1 MSKELREIIEKYEEE
16 IIRIHKGWMEHR
28 LLFTEMS
35 DKLSELKNQAIQQIK
50 QFARDEWVLSV
61 EKIEKIL
68 YELANNQLR
77 GVIKVVDKKG
87 LMNTGWDDI
96 ESEGGALDFS
106 IIAEAINSKMREEI
120 EKEGA

>member
-50 QFARDEWVLSV
+50 QFARDEWVLS
-61 EKIEKIL
+61 EEEIKEIIL
-68 YELANNQLR
+68 KHEEIFVYEDETI
-77 GVIKVVDKKG
+77 G
-87 LMNTGWDDI
+87 
-96 ESEGGALDFS
+96 EGIDFGIS
-106 IIAEAINSKMREEI
+106 AKAINSKMREEI